1 MKKFIKILVGSF
13 TAISVIT
20 STIIT
25 PIEITK
31 NISTSSNIN
40 GINKNKFAINNNRNI
55 DSNLFK
61 VNKNQSKNI
70 TNIIN
75 NSFIKKD
82 LCKNIKFL
90 HDSILNLKNKD
101 QIILNKTKE
110 LIHKFYVKQNS
121 NTILIQKNEFSK
133 IYNSYKKI
141 PYINFVH
148 LNYYHSWIGG
158 YYGGGGYG
166 SCQPCQQNIQTNTYN
181 TQESTNANNV
191 QSFTSFNIWDL
202 CLNIYLDSS
211 DVSNT
216 INLLN
221 YIKTKVFGTIS
232 NV

>member
-1 MKKFIKILVGSF
+1 MVLIRTNLQ
-13 TAISVIT
+13 
-20 STIIT
+20 STII
-25 PIEITK
+25 EIL
-31 NISTSSNIN
+31 I
-40 GINKNKFAINNNRNI
+40 A
-55 DSNLFK
+55 NLFK

-70 TNIIN
+70 KNIIN

-90 HDSILNLKNKD
+90 YDSILNLKNKD

-148 LNYYHSWIGG
+148 LNYYHSLIG
-158 YYGGGGYG
+158 YCGGGYG
-166 SCQPCQQNIQTNTYN
+166 SCQSCQQNIQTNTYN